1 MKPLPPALAVL
12 AMTATLH
19 AAEPL
24 KALILDGQ
32 NNHAWKDTTPVI
44 RRILEDSGRFTVNV
58 ATSPAKGGD
67 MSAFKPKFAGN
78 DVLISN
84 YNGEPW
90 SEETKRAF
98 VEFVRAG
105 AGFVTVHAANNSFPE
120 WPEYNEM
127 IGVGG
132 WGGRTEKSG
141 PYIRLREG
149 RFVNDPTPG
158 RGGSHGQQHDFL
170 VEMRNANHPITAGLP
185 TRWMH
190 VKDELYDRL
199 RGPAQN
205 VTVLA
210 TAFAAQDKGGSGEH
224 EPMLMVIPFGKG
236 RVFHT
241 TLGHS
246 VDALKCVGAASTL
259 ARGAEWAATG
269 KVTLKV
275 PANFPTAE
283 TTSKLD

>member
-1 MKPLPPALAVL
+1 MNKLLTAFAVL
-12 AMTATLH
+12 CLATANSE
-19 AAEPL
+19 AAPL

-32 NNHAWKDTTPVI
+32 NNHDWKNTTPVI
-44 RRILEDSGRFTVNV
+44 RSILENTGRFTVEV

-67 MSAFKPKFAGN
+67 MAAFKPRFTGN
-78 DVLISN
+78 DVLVSN

-90 SEETKRAF
+90 SEETRKAF
-98 VEFVRAG
+98 VEFVRSG
-105 AGFVTVHAANNSFPE
+105 GGFVTVHAADNSFPE

-141 PYIRLREG
+141 PYIRLRDG
-149 RFVNDPTPG
+149 KFVNDLTAG
-158 RGGSHGQQHDFL
+158 RGGSHGKQHDFL
-170 VEMRNANHPITAGLP
+170 VEIRNAGHPITAGLP
-185 TRWMH
+185 TKWMH

-199 RGPAQN
+199 RGPALN
-205 VTVLA
+205 VGVLA
-210 TAFAAQDKGGSGEH
+210 TAFADPAHGGSGEH

-246 VDALKCVGAASTL
+246 VEALKCVGAAATL
-259 ARGAEWAATG
+259 ARGTEWAATG
-269 KVTLKV
+269 KVTLKA

-283 TTSKLD
+283 KTSKLD